1 MSDGKK
7 GGRQSKYRP
16 EHVEEARR
24 RCASGTIMRELA
36 ESWKITPRCLN
47 QWREDHPELD
57 RAIAEGRAECRIRRA
72 AGGLEA
78 RRREK
83 VQPRRFTKVVILYVR
98 P

>member
-1 MSDGKK
+1 MSDRKK

-24 RCASGTIMRELA
+24 RCASGAIMRELA
-36 ESWKITPRCLN
+36 ESWEITPRLLN
-47 QWREDHPELD
+47 RWREDHPELD
-57 RAIAEGRAECRIRRA
+57 RAIADGRAECRKRRE

-83 VQPRRFTKVVILYVR
+83 AQPPRYTKMVIVYVH